1 MNTRRDFFQK
11 LLGAGLGMYSLQ
23 IPETLRLLQSESL
36 KSPGRKIIATW
47 NNQKAVEAAWKVLSQ
62 NGSALDAVEA
72 GARVPEAD
80 PEDTSVGY
88 GGFPDRDGEVTLD
101 ACIMDHLGRSGS
113 VMFVRN
119 IKHVVSLARRVMEKT
134 PHVYLAGE
142 GAERFAESEGFPK
155 ENLLTEKA
163 RKAWEEWLIKAEYK
177 PKINAERHDTIGILA
192 QDHLKNLSGACTT
205 SGMAFKMKGRVG
217 DSPIIGSGL
226 FVDNEVGAAT
236 GTGLGEA
243 VNRKVGAF
251 SIVEMIRQGMHPQK
265 ACRKAIERLCSIQDY
280 GEFQVGY
287 IALDHKGQ
295 IGAYSLRKGFQYIV
309 VEEGKIKLFDSD
321 YHFH

>member
-1 MNTRRDFFQK
+1 MNARRDFFQK
-11 LLGAGLGMYSLQ
+11 LLGAAAGLSSLEVFEAMQ
-23 IPETLRLLQSESL
+23 MLQRESL
-36 KSPGRKIIATW
+36 KRPERKIIATW
-47 NNQKAVEAAWKVLSQ
+47 NNQKAVEAAWKVLAQ

-80 PEDTSVGY
+80 PEDSSVGY

-163 RKAWEEWLIKAEYK
+163 KKAWQEWLIHAEYK

-192 QDHLKNLSGACTT
+192 QDGLHNLSGACTT

-251 SIVEMIRQGMHPQK
+251 SIVEMMRNGMHPEK
-265 ACRKAIERLCSIQDY
+265 ACKKAIERLTTIRDY

-287 IALDHKGQ
+287 IALDRKGR
-295 IGAYSLRKGFQYIV
+295 IGGYGLRKGFQYIV
-309 VEEGKIKLFDSD
+309 VEEGNIRLFDSD
-321 YHFH
+321 FLIH